1 VNQKSWFTDKYY
13 IFVARTIFGISVESI
28 DLLTMEDAFNAIT
41 ERFPQITA
49 NDIHLSFKTFQ
60 SEEKVYILTRDIFL
74 KPIQE
79 FMRKKNIVLQEIAR
93 EVEKETERKETE
105 RKEIEFRQQAKT
117 VYIESLKQG
126 KWLGTIFQAAAIG
139 RNFSNVISD
148 EDREKWNRL
157 AKEMEKKNNLE
168 NKNNPIKDFVPI
180 PWQKFYAQFAM
191 QDLISRR
198 QKFIEI

>member
-1 VNQKSWFTDKYY
+1 MFNGFMIVSSR
-13 IFVARTIFGISVESI
+13 AIFGVNPETIDDYTI
-28 DLLTMEDAFNAIT
+28 DLCFDEICNKHKSLTLNDLQLAFKAYNHT
-41 ERFPQITA
+41 
-49 NDIHLSFKTFQ
+49 
-60 SEEKVYILTRDIFL
+60 EKVFVLSKTV
-74 KPIQE
+74 
-79 FMRKKNIVLQEIAR
+79 FMRPIEDYARKKAIVVQEIELELERESEKKNSEQ
-93 EVEKETERKETE
+93 
-105 RKEIEFRQQAKT
+105 KEIEFRQQAKT
-117 VYIESLKQG
+117 VYLESLKQG

-191 QDLISRR
+191 EDLISRR